1 MLHVLAISNSAD
13 NQNIEGHVKNLKL
26 SFMPNV
32 YKVNDRG
39 AEGKIIFSKI
49 SEEKPYPSLTVGIF
63 KENKRTQLQ
72 SDHEI

>member
-1 MLHVLAISNSAD
+1 MSAPHHLYPFICWWTFRLLHVLAISNSAD

-49 SEEKPYPSLTVGIF
+49 SDL
-63 KENKRTQLQ
+63 
-72 SDHEI
+72 